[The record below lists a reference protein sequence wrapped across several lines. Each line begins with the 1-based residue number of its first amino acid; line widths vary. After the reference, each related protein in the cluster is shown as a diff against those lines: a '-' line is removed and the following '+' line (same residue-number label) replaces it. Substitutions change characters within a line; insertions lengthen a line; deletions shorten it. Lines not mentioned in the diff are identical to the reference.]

1 MSIGAPG
8 MSTGWVGWAR
18 GLYLTA
24 IAVFVVTVL
33 IGILNGLDLVE
44 FPRDVLLTHVHAG
57 TLGWITLGIVATAF
71 WLFGTGDRWLAVSLA
86 VLVPVYAAAFYTGNL
101 PARAVTGTALL
112 VAIAWLLVWTW
123 RTYLAGE
130 RTLPRLSVTLGLTTF
145 AYGAVLGVVLQIQFA
160 TGNAWLSGDAI
171 GAHASAMVFAYV
183 VLATMGL
190 IEWRLRGTT
199 DLPRGGV
206 VQVGALFVGGLILSV
221 GLLAGQGQAA
231 GGLYLLA
238 ELVAVVLFVV
248 RVIPA
253 ALRTAWLAP
262 GPARQVGV
270 AALWVLVALLLFMY
284 LVATFIAAPDPEA
297 LPLGVLI
304 ASDHAVFVGVV
315 TNLLLALT
323 AVFATRV
330 PARWPAADHLVF
342 WGVNAG
348 LAVFVVGLIAESSE
362 LKRIGSPVMGVAI
375 LLGLAV
381 VALRLWAVRDAEPG

>member
-1 MSIGAPG
+1 MSMGAPG
-8 MSTGWVGWAR
+8 MSTTWTGWAR

-24 IAVFVVTVL
+24 IAVFVVTVV

-71 WLFGTGDRWLAVSLA
+71 WLFGTGDRWLAISLA
-86 VLVPVYAAAFYTGNL
+86 VLVPIYAAAFYTGNL

-112 VAIAWLLVWTW
+112 VAIGWLLVWTW

-171 GAHASAMVFAYV
+171 GAHAGAMVFAYV

-206 VQVGALFVGGLILSV
+206 IQVGALFVGGLILSL

-248 RVIPA
+248 RIVPT

-270 AALWVLVALLLFMY
+270 ATVWVLVALLLFMY

-323 AVFATRV
+323 ATFAARA
-330 PARWPAADHLVF
+330 PDRWPGADHLVF
-342 WGVNAG
+342 WGVNVG

-362 LKRIGSPVMGVAI
+362 IKRIGSPVMGVAI
-375 LLGLAV
+375 LLGLALV
-381 VALRLWAVRDAEPG
+381 SLRLWAARDVEMA